1 VLTESQLQ
9 ALAKAKEER
18 EAQGE
23 IETRHPGYL
32 CAQDTYYVGHV
43 KGTGKIY
50 QQTFIDTY
58 SRLAFAKA
66 YTEKNRLIA
75 TDMLNDKVI
84 PFFDNEQ
91 VAVFTNSDGYVNTS
105 KLVQDSGRKL
115 CCWF

>member
-9 ALAKAKEER
+9 ALKKAKEAR

-43 KGTGKIY
+43 KGTGKIC

-84 PFFDNEQ
+84 PFFDN
-91 VAVFTNSDGYVNTS
+91 VY
-105 KLVQDSGRKL
+105 
-115 CCWF
+115 